1 MKTFAAVVMFA
12 PLVCSLAQSNLDAPA
27 KAEVVTVRSEIKRGC
42 DEVSA
47 AKLPDDPE
55 EQWQAA
61 KKIINENDRIG
72 RKTDGFVLG
81 VHFRIWL
88 ALEIVWELYP
98 AGSLGK
104 LSADAA
110 GGIAWLSVQGDLKRT
125 RLTTVELIAVTGSG
139 DLVFSGHRPKCWH
152 STQTCLPR
160 RNDRSCSVRRNRV
173 RHPAFFD

>member
-1 MKTFAAVVMFA
+1 MQDYKNKLNKALPPCGNSIAPVLVVMFA

-104 LSADAA
+104 VSADAA
-110 GGIAWLSVQGDLKRT
+110 GGIAWLSVQGGLKWT
-125 RLTTVELIAVTGSG
+125 GLTMPELIEASQLSG
-139 DLVFSGHRPKCWH
+139 GDVNQRIDSVAE
-152 STQTCLPR
+152 PR
-160 RNDRSCSVRRNRV
+160 CESPSSI
-173 RHPAFFD
+173 